1 MRSVLALDR
10 VKYLNDRMAEDYG
23 WVPDGVDITVPD
35 ASRVYDYALGGFH
48 NFQVDRE
55 FAEEAQRAWPGIYQL
70 AHANRA
76 YLGRAVQ
83 WLVEHG
89 VRQFLDIGSGIPTLG
104 NVHEVAQAAVPD
116 ARVVYVDIDPVAVA
130 HSRHI
135 LAGNP
140 GASAI
145 SGDLRRP
152 ADILGHP
159 EVLDLLDFS
168 EPVALLLMAV
178 LHFVPDDEDPG
189 GVIRAFDEV
198 TVSGS
203 YVALSHGIPA
213 EVRAAEQDQVRSLY
227 RRTPTSVH
235 LRTPERVV
243 ALLDG
248 WTVVEPGLVP
258 ITDWWPD
265 PEDEEPHQPEVIA
278 VVARKDARDRP

>member
-1 MRSVLALDR
+1 VGLP
-10 VKYLNDRMAEDYG
+10 E
-23 WVPDGVDITVPD
+23 WVPDGVDITTPN
-35 ASRVYDYALGGFH
+35 AARVYDYTLGGFH

-55 FAEEAQRAWPGIYQL
+55 FAEAAQKAWPGIFQL

-83 WLVEHG
+83 WLTDQG

-104 NVHEVAQAAVPD
+104 NVHEVAQATAAD

-140 GASAI
+140 RAGAI

-152 ADILGHP
+152 DEILSHP
-159 EVLDLLDFS
+159 EVLGLIDFS

-178 LHFVPDDEDPG
+178 LHFVSDEDSPAQM
-189 GVIRAFDEV
+189 IKRFDEA

-213 EVRAAEQDQVRSLY
+213 DVKADEQARVRTLY
-227 RRTPTSVH
+227 QRTPTSVH
-235 LRTPERVV
+235 LRTPEQV
-243 ALLDG
+243 AGLLDG
-248 WTVVEPGLVP
+248 WEVVAPGLVP
-258 ITDWWPD
+258 ITAWHPD
-265 PEDEEPHQPEVIA
+265 PEDDEAPQPA
-278 VVARKDARDRP
+278 VLAAVARK

>member
-1 MRSVLALDR
+1 MGLP
-10 VKYLNDRMAEDYG
+10 E
-23 WVPDGVDITVPD
+23 WVPDGVDITTPN
-35 ASRVYDYALGGFH
+35 AARVYDYTLGGFH

-55 FAEEAQRAWPGIYQL
+55 FAEDAQRAWPGIFQL

-83 WLVEHG
+83 WLAKQG

-104 NVHEVAQAAVPD
+104 NVHEVAQGLAPE
-116 ARVVYVDIDPVAVA
+116 ARVMYVDIDPVAVA

-140 GASAI
+140 RASAI

-152 ADILGHP
+152 EEILAHP
-159 EVLDLLDFS
+159 EVLALLDFS

-178 LHFVPDDEDPG
+178 LHFVSDEDDPG
-189 GVIRAFDEV
+189 GIIRRFDEA

-213 EVRAAEQDQVRSLY
+213 EVKAAEQDEVRNLY
-227 RRTPTSVH
+227 RRTPTAVH
-235 LRTPERVV
+235 LRTPQQV
-243 ALLDG
+243 AGLFDG
-248 WTVVEPGLVP
+248 WSVIEPGLVP
-258 ITDWWPD
+258 ITEWYPD
-265 PEDEEPHQPEVIA
+265 PEDDEAPQPA
-278 VVARKDARDRP
+278 VLAALARKGADRP

>member
-1 MRSVLALDR
+1 MGLP
-10 VKYLNDRMAEDYG
+10 E
-23 WVPDGVDITVPD
+23 WVPDGVDITTPN
-35 ASRVYDYALGGFH
+35 AARVYDYTLGGFH

-55 FAEEAQRAWPGIYQL
+55 FAEAAQRAWPGIFQL

-83 WLVEHG
+83 WLADQG

-104 NVHEVAQAAVPD
+104 NVHEVAQATVPG
-116 ARVVYVDIDPVAVA
+116 ARVMYVDIDPVAVA

-140 GASAI
+140 HASAI

-152 ADILGHP
+152 DEILSHP
-159 EVLDLLDFS
+159 EVLALLDFS

-178 LHFVPDDEDPG
+178 LHFVSDEDSPG
-189 GVIRAFDEV
+189 DMIKRFDEA

-213 EVRAAEQDQVRSLY
+213 EVQADAQDQVRTLY
-227 RRTPTSVH
+227 QRTPTSVH
-235 LRTPERVV
+235 LRTPDQVS
-243 ALLDG
+243 ALVDG
-248 WTVVEPGLVP
+248 WSLVPPGLVP
-258 ITDWWPD
+258 ITGWRPD
-265 PEDEEPHQPEVIA
+265 PEDDEAPQPA
-278 VVARKDARDRP
+278 VLAAVARKDAPDRP